1 MLNMSITMNVL
12 VKRRRWVVP
21 LLSAIKILVYARVV
35 KEKHI
40 KPLAGFIAR
49 FGFKFKAEK

>member
-1 MLNMSITMNVL
+1 MSITMNVL

-21 LLSAIKILVYARVV
+21 LLSAIKVLVYARVV

-49 FGFKFKAEK
+49 FGFKVKTEK

>member
-1 MLNMSITMNVL
+1 MATLNV
-12 VKRRRWVVP
+12 VAQRRWWVP
-21 LLSAIKILVYARVV
+21 PFLTALKALVYARVV